1 MFRRLKSLKNTF
13 FSDTLYIY
21 IYISIYLGTDL
32 ALPVMRKAVED
43 KKGPLTEAEAT
54 ATIQQVRA
62 TLNFSSKS

>member
-1 MFRRLKSLKNTF
+1 MFRRLKSLKTL
-13 FSDTLYIY
+13 FSETPCIY
-21 IYISIYLGTDL
+21 IYLSIYQGTDL